1 MTVHLVRI
9 WWFPDWGGRGEE
21 VRLVITVMLGEFFL
35 VHVGFMAT
43 FIATI
48 KEKGQRFLALGFEL
62 VLAAAGGGLVLFLGQ
77 SAPLLYVVNYGMVV
91 LMRSLNAFTGIRGA
105 DPHPHNVARSGAGL
119 YFYLLAVFSS
129 IAFPF
134 PVGELAAV
142 EASGRGIWQ
151 RAPEQ
156 VVGAATVYFFCMTCV
171 ELYLWFDAR
180 RPQPAGSGAG
190 AQPFAVV
197 RKTLPFKRKKAGA
210 QQAKGAA
217 KALPPR
223 PVLAVAAVL
232 FLGLA
237 LFMLF
242 YAPLLTPF
250 LIFGALFLGVF
261 SGTQI
266 IQTICIGAFVLGM
279 LGLAGFVM
287 VSEVLDFF
295 RGF

>member
-1 MTVHLVRI
+1 MTAHLIRI

-21 VRLVITVMLGEFFL
+21 VRLVVTVMLGEFFL

-43 FIATI
+43 CIAAI
-48 KEKGQRFLALGFEL
+48 KEKAGRFLALGFEL
-62 VLAAAGGGLVLFLGQ
+62 ALILGGGGLVLYLGQ
-77 SAPLLYVVNYGMVV
+77 NAPLPYVVNYTMVA
-91 LMRSLNAFTGIRGA
+91 LLRALNAFAGIRNE

-119 YFYLLAVFSS
+119 YFYLLAVFAS

-134 PVGELAAV
+134 PMGAILPGA
-142 EASGRGIWQ
+142 ASGRGIWQ

-180 RPQPAGSGAG
+180 RPRPAGSGAG
-190 AQPFAVV
+190 EKPFAGV
-197 RKTLPFKRKKAGA
+197 RKRLSFKRKKAGG
-210 QQAKGAA
+210 QQAKGAVETM
-217 KALPPR
+217 PPR
-223 PVLAVAAVL
+223 PVLAGAAVL

-237 LFMLF
+237 LWMLF

-250 LIFGALFLGVF
+250 LIFGAVFLGVF
-261 SGTQI
+261 SGAQV

-279 LGLAGFVM
+279 LGIGGFVV